1 MSTSK
6 GEVQNGNHNG
16 YSTWEQVAGYS
27 DGEGSISI
35 SITRFGFSI
44 GSAFADSY
52 KPLLEHVA
60 SFLQNGGFYSTLA
73 LQRTKGKKFWRLRVR
88 RNDDTVSIL
97 SLMLP
102 HLDKKQDEARAA
114 IDYPTDKI
122 DGVELAT
129 RINEQV
135 KIGGRMGEK
144 TPPRRLSLL
153 QL

>member
-52 KPLLEHVA
+52 KPLLEHIA
-60 SFLQNGGFYSTLA
+60 SFLQNGGSTL
-73 LQRTKGKKFWRLRVR
+73 RSPCKGR
-88 RNDDTVSIL
+88 RERSF
-97 SLMLP
+97 
-102 HLDKKQDEARAA
+102 
-114 IDYPTDKI
+114 
-122 DGVELAT
+122 GVY
-129 RINEQV
+129 
-135 KIGGRMGEK
+135 G
-144 TPPRRLSLL
+144 
-153 QL
+153 

>member
-1 MSTSK
+1 M
-6 GEVQNGNHNG
+6 
-16 YSTWEQVAGYS
+16 
-27 DGEGSISI
+27 
-35 SITRFGFSI
+35 
-44 GSAFADSY
+44 
-52 KPLLEHVA
+52 
-60 SFLQNGGFYSTLA
+60 
-73 LQRTKGKKFWRLRVR
+73 R

-135 KIGGRMGEK
+135 KIGERMGKRLLPEDFHSFKYEGAILGRMRAALTK
-144 TPPRRLSLL
+144 KSRALITPESAERIAKDYESGLSQRDLAKVYGVSQSYISRIISK
-153 QL
+153 QLRA